1 MFGEQS
7 DFFHKVV
14 RQSAGP
20 RDLTFFLLSTQNMKR
35 KRFQGSYEKIAISC
49 PIAIQKYNKYMGR
62 GVDIMDQRKVSYQ
75 FDNRSKIKYYLRLVF
90 DLIDIAVK
98 SSRIAFNKSCED

>member
-20 RDLTFFLLSTQNMKR
+20 HDLKFFLLLTQNMKR
-35 KRFQGSYEKIAISC
+35 KRLQGSYEKIAISC

-62 GVDIMDQRKVSYQ
+62 IDIMDQRKVSYQ

-90 DLIDIAVK
+90 DLIDIAVN
-98 SSRIAFNKSCED
+98 SST

>member
-20 RDLTFFLLSTQNMKR
+20 HDLKLCLLSTQNMKR
-35 KRFQGSYEKIAISC
+35 KRFQGSYEKIAISF
-49 PIAIQKYNKYMGR
+49 PIAIQKYNKYMG
-62 GVDIMDQRKVSYQ
+62 GIDIMDQRKVSYQ

-90 DLIDIAVK
+90 DLIDIAVN
-98 SSRIAFNKSCED
+98 SSRTAFNKSCED

>member
-20 RDLTFFLLSTQNMKR
+20 HDLKLFLLSTQNMREKGFKAPMKR
-35 KRFQGSYEKIAISC
+35 
-49 PIAIQKYNKYMGR
+49 
-62 GVDIMDQRKVSYQ
+62 
-75 FDNRSKIKYYLRLVF
+75 
-90 DLIDIAVK
+90 
-98 SSRIAFNKSCED
+98 

>member
-20 RDLTFFLLSTQNMKR
+20 HDLKLFLLSTQNIKR

-49 PIAIQKYNKYMGR
+49 PIAIQK
-62 GVDIMDQRKVSYQ
+62 
-75 FDNRSKIKYYLRLVF
+75 
-90 DLIDIAVK
+90 
-98 SSRIAFNKSCED
+98 

>member
-1 MFGEQS
+1 
-7 DFFHKVV
+7 
-14 RQSAGP
+14 
-20 RDLTFFLLSTQNMKR
+20 MKR
-35 KRFQGSYEKIAISC
+35 KRFQGFYEKIAISC

-62 GVDIMDQRKVSYQ
+62 GAVDIMDQRKVNYQ

-90 DLIDIAVK
+90 DLVDIAVN